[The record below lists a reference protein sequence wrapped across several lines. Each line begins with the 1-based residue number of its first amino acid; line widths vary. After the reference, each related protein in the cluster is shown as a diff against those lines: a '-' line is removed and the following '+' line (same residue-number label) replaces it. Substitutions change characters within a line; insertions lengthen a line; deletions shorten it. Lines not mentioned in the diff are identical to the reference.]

1 MNKRTLLSL
10 APVALLS
17 ACGFRLRGVPEFGF
31 GSLYIVAPAS
41 SPLARELQRTLDG
54 SGSQLKVLRDPAS
67 MPTAEA
73 IFDLLQEQQERVVV
87 GLNASGQ
94 VRELQLR
101 LRIKFRLRT
110 PTGVELIPDTE
121 LLQQRDI
128 SYNETIAL
136 AKEAEEALIYR
147 DMRTDLVQQL
157 MRRLAAASTAS
168 CTTAGWPSQPSARPV
183 RARMAGLASTT
194 GNSAGCPANTGC
206 AAAHSSRRPS
216 RVRQASHTDPSR
228 MAASQT
234 ASRRRASSP
243 VQRASSTSTPTR
255 ARVAQPAGVGRQR
268 KPCQPSVCEPS
279 RGVMPA

>member
-31 GSLYIVAPAS
+31 GSLYIAAPAS
-41 SPLARELQRTLDG
+41 SPLARELQRTLEG
-54 SGSQLKVLRDPAS
+54 SGGQLQLLRDPAA

-73 IFDLLQEQQERVVV
+73 ILDLLQEQQERAVV

-110 PTGVELIPDTE
+110 PAGAELIPETE

-136 AKEAEEALIYR
+136 AKEAEEALLYR
-147 DMRTDLVQQL
+147 NMRTDLVQQL
-157 MRRLAAASTAS
+157 MRRLSLT
-168 CTTAGWPSQPSARPV
+168 RP
-183 RARMAGLASTT
+183 A
-194 GNSAGCPANTGC
+194 
-206 AAAHSSRRPS
+206 
-216 RVRQASHTDPSR
+216 
-228 MAASQT
+228 
-234 ASRRRASSP
+234 
-243 VQRASSTSTPTR
+243 
-255 ARVAQPAGVGRQR
+255 
-268 KPCQPSVCEPS
+268 K
-279 RGVMPA
+279 